1 MFQLE
6 KLEPPAR
13 DAALAKMLKT
23 AFEIKDYIQD
33 YMKKEGAKL
42 AQKLLAQKRPDI
54 FGNSEKK
61 SAKKAIRWWD
71 ESNFYVF

>member
-1 MFQLE
+1 MIFSFFFQTVFQLE
-6 KLEPPAR
+6 KLDVPAR

-42 AQKLLAQKRPDI
+42 AQKLLSQKRPDI
-54 FGNSEKK
+54 FGNAEKK
-61 SAKKAIRWWD
+61 TARKTIQ
-71 ESNFYVF
+71 